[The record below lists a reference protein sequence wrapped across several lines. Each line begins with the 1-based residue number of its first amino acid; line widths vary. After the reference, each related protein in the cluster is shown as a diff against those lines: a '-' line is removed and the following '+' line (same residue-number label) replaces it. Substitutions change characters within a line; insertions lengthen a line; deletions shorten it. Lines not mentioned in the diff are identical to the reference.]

1 MTDKTPETRFKLL
14 ESVNY
19 PEDLRTLPEESLP
32 ILANKTPPILFEV

>member
-19 PEDLRTLPEESLP
+19 PEDLRLSL
-32 ILANKTPPILFEV
+32 IHI